1 MSEFKLIKPEDMRGN
16 PFSLIGKGWMLI
28 TAGRD
33 TCNAMTASWGGLG
46 VMWNKNVAFVVVR
59 PQRHTKVFMD
69 AEPAFSLSFLG
80 EEHRKALTYLGS
92 VSGRDE
98 DKMARCGLTLVRE
111 DGVPCFAEARTVL
124 ICRKLFVQPYDPA
137 SFLDRDIPPKHYPDK
152 DFHTLYIAEIV
163 KALAK

>member
-1 MSEFKLIKPEDMRGN
+1 MSEFTPIKPEAMRGN

-33 TCNAMTASWGGLG
+33 KCNAMTASWGGLG

-59 PQRHTKVFMD
+59 PQRYTKEFLD
-69 AEPAFSLSFLG
+69 AEAAFSLSFLG
-80 EEHRKALTYLGS
+80 DEHRKALTYLGS

-98 DKMARCGLTLVRE
+98 DKMTRCGLTVARE
-111 DGVPCFAEARTVL
+111 DGVPYFTEAHTVL
-124 ICRKLFVQPYDPA
+124 ICAKLFAQPYDPA
-137 SFLDRDIPPKHYPDK
+137 AFLDRDMMATQYPNK